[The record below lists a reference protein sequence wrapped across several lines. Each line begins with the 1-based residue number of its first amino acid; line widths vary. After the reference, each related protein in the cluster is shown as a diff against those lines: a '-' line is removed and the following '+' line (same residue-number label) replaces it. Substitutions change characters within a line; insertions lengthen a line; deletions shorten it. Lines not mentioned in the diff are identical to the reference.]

1 MVQVNKRTPEQL
13 RVFIDE
19 QEKRGQHI
27 PINIRVCF
35 YKIGPLSYISHL
47 DLVRTMTKIVVR
59 SGLPLWYTEGFNPK
73 PKLVF
78 AAPLSIGVESEVEFM
93 DLRLLEILPEAEIVE
108 KLNRV
113 MPPDMQVRFAYY
125 PTTPLSSL
133 GYLSYQIT
141 VDSPDL
147 TQDLPD
153 RIDAALAAEHIEI
166 EKKTKSG
173 EMRLVDIKGQIKEVR
188 AEFRDG
194 KLALFA
200 TLCADPS
207 AFLNPEYLV
216 SYLKKSVGILQ
227 REHLTDESYTIVRKA
242 AFYSDMT
249 PFA

>member
-1 MVQVNKRTPEQL
+1 MVQVNARTPEQL
-13 RVFIDE
+13 RSYINE

-35 YKIGPLSYISHL
+35 FKIGPLSYISHL

-93 DLRLLEILPEAEIVE
+93 DIRLTEIVPEEEVVE

-125 PTTPLSSL
+125 PVTPLSSL
-133 GYLSYQIT
+133 GYLTYRIT
-141 VDSPDL
+141 VDSPDVSS
-147 TQDLPD
+147 DLPE
-153 RIDAALAAEHIEI
+153 RIARALAEEKIEI

-173 EMRLVDIKGQIKEVR
+173 EMRLVDIKGQIRCVEAAVK
-188 AEFRDG
+188 DG
-194 KLALFA
+194 KLELLA
-200 TLCADPS
+200 TLSADPS

-216 SYLKKSVGILQ
+216 SYLRNNGIILQ
-227 REHLTDESYTIVRKA
+227 RARLTDESYSVMRIA
-242 AFYSDMT
+242 AYHADMT
-249 PFA
+249 PFS